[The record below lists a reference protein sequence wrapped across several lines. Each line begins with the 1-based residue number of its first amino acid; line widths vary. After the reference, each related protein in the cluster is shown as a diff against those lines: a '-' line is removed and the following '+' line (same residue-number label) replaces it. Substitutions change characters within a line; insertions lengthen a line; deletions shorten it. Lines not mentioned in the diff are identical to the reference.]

1 MMSLAGLGNCPVM
14 DMSMVFEPCLPIL
27 SLGET
32 GQHLSN
38 TDECKTKK
46 NRGKKGIERERG
58 EARERE
64 KERDRVGRTKER
76 EKITFPV

>member
-14 DMSMVFEPCLPIL
+14 DMPMVFEPCLPIL

-46 NRGKKGIERERG
+46 NRGKKGIEREREG
-58 EARERE
+58 RQGRER
-64 KERDRVGRTKER
+64 KR
-76 EKITFPV
+76 EIE